1 MSTSAQKYLVNA
13 LLILSVSAVYWQVLE
28 FEFIN
33 LDDDQYVTA
42 NAHVRAGLT
51 AQGFVWAF
59 SEFSSFNWHPL
70 TWLSHMLDVQLFG
83 LNDGAHHAT
92 NVLLHLVNGLLLFSV
107 LRACTRKLWPSA
119 VVAALFALHPAHV
132 ESVVWVSERKDVLS
146 TLFLLLTLH
155 AYIRYGAGTSPRKM
169 ALVMLFFALGL
180 LSKPMLVTLP
190 FLLLLLD
197 VWPLNRLRLDEPNI
211 ARQFAHLLKEKLPLF
226 GLTLVSSLVT
236 FWAQSSGG
244 AMKAGEVI
252 PFSIRVDNALI
263 SYVRYLVKLV
273 YPDNLAIYYP
283 HPGGWDGLLVVSS
296 VGLLVAITG
305 WVLWRVKPQ
314 PYLAVGWFW
323 FVGTLVPVIGLVQV
337 GSQAMADRYT
347 YVPYI
352 GLFVAVVWAGSE
364 WFDRSGKLV
373 RRAQATAAIVLIGVY
388 ALLSFQYASQWKNT
402 VSVFSHALIATDD
415 AYLALVGRGPAPK
428 NPSTPKHNGLYTPYY
443 NLGTAYAEAGLYSQ
457 ARVHLE
463 TAIKAHAGFPEA
475 YINMGV
481 VLAQVGD
488 LQGSA
493 NYYRRALEVDSGN
506 ELAAKNLGLVL
517 QMLEE

>member
-1 MSTSAQKYLVNA
+1 
-13 LLILSVSAVYWQVLE
+13 
-28 FEFIN
+28 
-33 LDDDQYVTA
+33 
-42 NAHVRAGLT
+42 
-51 AQGFVWAF
+51 
-59 SEFSSFNWHPL
+59 
-70 TWLSHMLDVQLFG
+70 
-83 LNDGAHHAT
+83 
-92 NVLLHLVNGLLLFSV
+92 
-107 LRACTRKLWPSA
+107 
-119 VVAALFALHPAHV
+119 
-132 ESVVWVSERKDVLS
+132 
-146 TLFLLLTLH
+146 
-155 AYIRYGAGTSPRKM
+155 
-169 ALVMLFFALGL
+169 MLFR
-180 LSKPMLVTLP
+180 SLVTLP

-415 AYLALVGRGPAPK
+415 RSEEHTSELQSRRNLVCRLLLEK
-428 NPSTPKHNGLYTPYY
+428 KKKHSLTC
-443 NLGTAYAEAGLYSQ
+443 TS
-457 ARVHLE
+457 
-463 TAIKAHAGFPEA
+463 
-475 YINMGV
+475 
-481 VLAQVGD
+481 
-488 LQGSA
+488 
-493 NYYRRALEVDSGN
+493 
-506 ELAAKNLGLVL
+506 
-517 QMLEE
+517 